1 MEKIMVDFIIFDGWS
16 NRFSKMDSKL
26 EAQVDKGG
34 TPSWTLSQNT
44 TALAGKID
52 TPPPHER
59 KPHPLSDF

>member
-1 MEKIMVDFIIFDGWS
+1 
-16 NRFSKMDSKL
+16 MDSKL

-59 KPHPLSDF
+59 KPQPPLGFLTLSTCDSTSNV